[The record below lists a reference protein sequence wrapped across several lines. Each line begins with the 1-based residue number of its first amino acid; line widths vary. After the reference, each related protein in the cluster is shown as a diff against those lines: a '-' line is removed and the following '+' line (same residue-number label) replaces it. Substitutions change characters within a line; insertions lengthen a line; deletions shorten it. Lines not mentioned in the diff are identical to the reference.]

1 MTGKDIYKIWA
12 PYKKRWVDWVRP
24 VPFVDMDVEKELH
37 AFIDYNIEPTLY
49 AKKLVKNTAYILDI
63 DGVDSIK
70 EGISLATLGYRP
82 IPLFNGTSPNIGVD
96 STMDNEIIEPLL
108 IWGALELKQLEL
120 EDDAPPVFLLD
131 KNRMNRFK
139 YKRGEFDNSWDIY
152 PQDMPTAEYL
162 LKNKIKKIVVRSDL
176 LRNDL
181 CQILYKYQ
189 EKGLDIYFTNG
200 YEEPYKTTIKKSKLK
215 TN

>member
-1 MTGKDIYKIWA
+1 
-12 PYKKRWVDWVRP
+12 
-24 VPFVDMDVEKELH
+24 
-37 AFIDYNIEPTLY
+37 
-49 AKKLVKNTAYILDI
+49 
-63 DGVDSIK
+63 
-70 EGISLATLGYRP
+70 
-82 IPLFNGTSPNIGVD
+82 
-96 STMDNEIIEPLL
+96 
-108 IWGALELKQLEL
+108 
-120 EDDAPPVFLLD
+120 
-131 KNRMNRFK
+131 MNRFK

-200 YEEPYKTTIKKSKLK
+200 YEEPYQTTIKKSKLK